1 MTQTIPGFASDDP
14 PFRIGHGYDLHR
26 LEPVAPAGDG
36 KPLIVGGV
44 PIPWE
49 SGKARGP
56 VAHSD
61 GDALLHALTDGL
73 LGAAGL
79 PDIGQLFP
87 NDDPANESRDSS
99 DFLAEAVRLVRGG
112 GWEIANVDLTVLLQS
127 PKLGP
132 HKAVIRDRLAR
143 LLGLP
148 PQRVNLKGKTGEH
161 VGPVGEGKA
170 IEAHA
175 VVLLSRSGSN

>member
-1 MTQTIPGFASDDP
+1 MNQTQPDSTAGDP

-26 LEPVAPAGDG
+26 LEPIAPAGDG
-36 KPLIVGGV
+36 KPLIVGGRE
-44 PIPWE
+44 IPWTN
-49 SGKARGP
+49 GRPKGP

-61 GDALLHALTDGL
+61 GDALLHALTDAL

-87 NDDPANESRDSS
+87 NDDRANEGRDSAN
-99 DFLAEAVRLVRGG
+99 FLAEAVRLVRGG
-112 GWEIANVDLTVLLQS
+112 GWEIANVDLTVMLQA

-132 HKAVIRDRLAR
+132 HKAEIRDRLAR

-161 VGPVGEGKA
+161 VGPVGEGNA

-175 VVLLSRSGSN
+175 VVLLSRSD

>member
-1 MTQTIPGFASDDP
+1 MNQTNSDYRVGDP

-26 LEPVAPAGDG
+26 LEPTAPAGAG
-36 KPLIVGGV
+36 KTLVVGGH
-44 PIPWE
+44 PIPWPD
-49 SGKARGP
+49 GQPKGP

-61 GDALLHALTDGL
+61 GDALLHALTDAL

-87 NDDPANESRDSS
+87 NDDPSNEGRDSS

-112 GWEIANVDLTVLLQS
+112 DWEIANVDLTVLLQS

-132 HKAVIRDRLAR
+132 HKAEVRDRVAR

-148 PQRVNLKGKTGEH
+148 PQRVNLKGKTGEQ
-161 VGPVGEGKA
+161 VGAVGEGNA

-175 VVLLSRSGSN
+175 VVLLWRST

>member
-1 MTQTIPGFASDDP
+1 MPQPGTP
-14 PFRIGHGYDLHR
+14 GH
-26 LEPVAPAGDG
+26 EG
-36 KPLIVGGV
+36 KPV
-44 PIPWE
+44 
-49 SGKARGP
+49 GP

-61 GDALLHALTDGL
+61 GDALLHALTDAV

-87 NDDPANESRDSS
+87 NDDPANAARDSAE
-99 DFLAEAVRLVRGG
+99 FLAEAVRLVRGA
-112 GWEIANVDLTVLLQS
+112 GWEIANADLTVLLQS

-132 HKAVIRDRLAR
+132 HKAAIRERVAG

-148 PQRVNLKGKTGEH
+148 TARVNLKGKTGEH
-161 VGPVGEGKA
+161 VGPVGEGRA

-175 VVLLSRSGSN
+175 VVLLSRDAT

>member
-1 MTQTIPGFASDDP
+1 MTQTIPGFASDDL

-26 LEPVAPAGDG
+26 LEPVAPRGAG
-36 KPLIVGGV
+36 KPLIIAGV
-44 PIPWE
+44 VLPWDDE
-49 SGKARGP
+49 EPRGP

-61 GDALLHALTDGL
+61 GDALLHALTDAL

-87 NDDPANESRDSS
+87 NDDPANEGRDSS
-99 DFLAEAVRLVRGG
+99 DFLAEAVRLVRSG
-112 GWEIANVDLTVLLQS
+112 GWEVANVDLTVLLQR

-132 HKAVIRDRLAR
+132 HKAAIRDRLAR

-148 PQRVNLKGKTGEH
+148 PDRVNLKGKTGEH
-161 VGPVGEGKA
+161 VGPVGEGRA

-175 VVLLSRSGSN
+175 VVLLSRGT

>member
-1 MTQTIPGFASDDP
+1 MNQTFSISDIGDP

-26 LEPVAPAGDG
+26 LEPCQPYGHG
-36 KPLIVGGV
+36 RPLVVGGV
-44 PIPWE
+44 LIPQHKEHPI
-49 SGKARGP
+49 GP

-61 GDALLHALTDGL
+61 GDALLHALTDAI

-87 NDDPANESRDSS
+87 NDDPSNDGRGSA
-99 DFLAEAVRLVRGG
+99 DFLAEAIRLMRGS
-112 GWEIANVDLTVLLQS
+112 GWRFANVDLTVLLQE

-132 HKAVIRDRLAR
+132 HKALIRQSLGR
-143 LLGLP
+143 LLDLP
-148 PQRVNLKGKTGEH
+148 ESRVNLKGKTGEH
-161 VGPVGEGKA
+161 VGPVGEGRA

-175 VVLLSRSGSN
+175 LVLLVRG